1 MGGSEK
7 PDTLLTIVLGEIWL
21 KFAFHTVC
29 LDEYDV
35 KQYLKELPRET
46 LTELGEALGLHYGR
60 LQRLQSCEYML
71 FLSRLVSAWLR
82 QEDGVYERSSEPSW
96 KRLAKALG
104 EVGQNGIKAR
114 VLKDHCT
121 C

>member
-1 MGGSEK
+1 MVK
-7 PDTLLTIVLGEIWL
+7 FLTPSTCIV
-21 KFAFHTVC
+21 H

-46 LTELGEALGLHYGR
+46 LTELGEALGLYYGR

-82 QEDGVYERSSEPSW
+82 QEDGVYRRSGEPSW
-96 KRLAKALG
+96 ESLAKALG
-104 EVGQNGIKAR
+104 EIDQNGIKAR
-114 VLKDHCT
+114 VLEDHRTT
-121 C
+121 CV